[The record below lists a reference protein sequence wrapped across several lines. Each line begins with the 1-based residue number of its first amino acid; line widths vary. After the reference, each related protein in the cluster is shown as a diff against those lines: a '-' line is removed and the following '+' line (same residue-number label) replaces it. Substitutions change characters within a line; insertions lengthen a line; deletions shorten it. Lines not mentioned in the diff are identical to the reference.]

1 MLTTQIPFEHMR
13 TTLKK
18 NRNFNPSQY
27 INLKCKAINEFFA
40 KNNLNAAVIG
50 ISGGI
55 DSAVAYKLLVEAS
68 KQENSPIKK
77 IHATLMPI
85 RCKGTTDQNEA
96 TKRGLEVV
104 ETSDVCFYYVDDLTD
119 ACNAYIKSM
128 TNNIDHFE
136 AYPKPNNWSIGQLA
150 SIVRTPNLYFRAA
163 YLQQH
168 GYKSIVIGTTNRDEG
183 SYIGFFGKASDAM
196 VDLQPIADIHK
207 SEVIEV
213 AKRLNVPQ
221 SIIDATPKGDVWD
234 GRCDEE
240 MIGAPYWFLEM
251 YIQLKEEHGTSIIN
265 QMYNETFTHD
275 QREVFKKYATAI
287 EEIHKTNAH
296 KYEVGS
302 PSHFIDVMPRKVTGG
317 WK

>member
-18 NRNFNPSQY
+18 NRNFNPSLY
-27 INLKCKAINEFFA
+27 INLKCKAINDFFR
-40 KNNLNAAVIG
+40 KNHLDAAVIG

-68 KQENSPIKK
+68 KYEDSPIKK
-77 IHATLMPI
+77 IHAILMPI
-85 RCKGTTDQNEA
+85 RCKGTTGQNDA
-96 TKRGLEVV
+96 TIRGLEVV
-104 ETSDVCFYYVDDLTD
+104 EISNVCHYYVDDLTNACD
-119 ACNAYIKSM
+119 AYVASM
-128 TNNIDHFE
+128 ITNIDHFE
-136 AYPKPNNWSIGQLA
+136 NRPNPTEWTVGQLA

-168 GYKSIVIGTTNRDEG
+168 GYKSIVVGTTNRDEG
-183 SYIGFFGKASDAM
+183 GYIGFFGKASDAM

-234 GRCDEE
+234 GKCDEE

-251 YIQLKEEHGTSIIN
+251 YIQLKEEHGNSIIN
-265 QMYNETFTHD
+265 QMYNETFTPD
-275 QREVFKKYATAI
+275 QKEIFKKYASAI
-287 EEIHKTNAH
+287 EDIHNKNAH